1 MKLEF
6 LERYL
11 TLNKLFFILVIFSGF
26 VYAEESGKVDFN
38 KVVTEINMIGDKLIA
53 EYQIENGID
62 TADKFSDLYFD
73 VFEGSGMEVAVG
85 MQNAALKT
93 TLESKFSIIIGLSTR
108 NKPKIEINSAW
119 QVLRNELLKVA
130 LQQQKSA
137 QGFVPI
143 VIQSFIIL
151 LREGFE
157 AILVIT
163 ALLTYLHRQNAD
175 EKKKVIYYGV
185 GIALVLSLV
194 TAWLLHSI
202 FQVSNS
208 NQEALEGIVMLVA
221 SAVLFYVSYWLISKV
236 EAARWQKYI
245 EEKMSTAI
253 TTGSLFT
260 LGFAAFL
267 AVYREGAETVL
278 FYQALISQ
286 VDGQILAIFIGM
298 AIAAIVLVGV
308 YWVMHV
314 ASIKLPLGIFFG
326 ATSIL
331 LYYLAISFAGG
342 GILELQE
349 ANWVGITPIS
359 WMPTITWLG
368 LYPTLEGFGLQL
380 FLLLLIPVAFL
391 WMKVSNHNS
400 IANTH

>member
-6 LERYL
+6 LERFSM
-11 TLNKLFFILVIFSGF
+11 LNRLFFILVIFSNF

-53 EYQIENGID
+53 EYQIDNGID

-137 QGFVPI
+137 QDFVSI
-143 VIQSFIIL
+143 VIQSFLIL

-202 FQVSNS
+202 FQVSSS

-245 EEKMSTAI
+245 EEKISTAI

>member
-1 MKLEF
+1 M
-6 LERYL
+6 
-11 TLNKLFFILVIFSGF
+11 LNRLFFILVIFSNF

-53 EYQIENGID
+53 EYQIDNGID

-137 QGFVPI
+137 QDFVSI
-143 VIQSFIIL
+143 VIQSFLIL

-202 FQVSNS
+202 FQVSSS

-245 EEKMSTAI
+245 EEKISTAI